1 MRLRLDKKNVGKILE
16 ALYLLI
22 LAALIAWSFLNT
34 TKFEVIWPEYLY
46 SDLKAILL
54 LIIILKA
61 GYTGNYNRMD
71 ILLIFIIGSTILFNV
86 SRNGYVELEILLL
99 LIIGAKDIDF
109 RKIVRIY
116 FIITAVLLFIT
127 IIAALS
133 GKIENLV
140 YLQEGRRS
148 RMALGI
154 GYPTDFSAY
163 VFYGVIAYIYI
174 RSKKLKYLEL
184 AVLFALGIGVYF
196 ITDARLNTV
205 CIIMTVFIFTYLKI
219 RQDYG
224 RKVNKEYRINGIWS
238 FLLALSPVLC
248 GAFMI
253 VCSILYSTGS
263 TITNLLDRVLNY
275 RLYQGNKAIDI
286 YGFTMWG
293 RYIPMQGYGGS
304 TELPKHYFFLDSSY
318 LNIVMQYGL
327 LIFGIVLFLWIII
340 SFKAREEKNWFLL
353 WIVAIISVQCM
364 IEHHMLEV
372 AYNPFLWA
380 VFANTM
386 DNDRKLTIG
395 KFYQKVRGKMNVRQ
409 IKKTVD

>member
-1 MRLRLDKKNVGKILE
+1 
-16 ALYLLI
+16 
-22 LAALIAWSFLNT
+22 
-34 TKFEVIWPEYLY
+34 
-46 SDLKAILL
+46 
-54 LIIILKA
+54 
-61 GYTGNYNRMD
+61 
-71 ILLIFIIGSTILFNV
+71 
-86 SRNGYVELEILLL
+86 
-99 LIIGAKDIDF
+99 
-109 RKIVRIY
+109 
-116 FIITAVLLFIT
+116 
-127 IIAALS
+127 
-133 GKIENLV
+133 
-140 YLQEGRRS
+140 
-148 RMALGI
+148 
-154 GYPTDFSAY
+154 
-163 VFYGVIAYIYI
+163 
-174 RSKKLKYLEL
+174 
-184 AVLFALGIGVYF
+184 
-196 ITDARLNTV
+196 
-205 CIIMTVFIFTYLKI
+205 
-219 RQDYG
+219 
-224 RKVNKEYRINGIWS
+224 
-238 FLLALSPVLC
+238 
-248 GAFMI
+248 MI

-327 LIFGIVLFLWIII
+327 LIFGIVLFIWIVI

>member
-71 ILLIFIIGSTILFNV
+71 ILLVFIIGSTILFNV

-109 RKIVRIY
+109 QKIVRIY

-148 RMALGI
+148 RIALGI

-205 CIIMTVFIFTYLKI
+205 CISMAVFIFTYLKI

-224 RKVNKEYRINGIWS
+224 RKINKEYRINGIWS

-253 VCSILYSTGS
+253 VCSILYSSGS

-293 RYIPMQGYGGS
+293 QNIPMQGYGGS

-327 LIFGIVLFLWIII
+327 LIFGIVLFIWIVI